1 MGLMELGLLP
11 LLLDGD
17 SVELLAS
24 RFGVS
29 MDSIESVN
37 GIVPGEPYPIENS
50 STPALVPS
58 PYSDAIV
65 VVSMQGSCLLRSRFC
80 KTTLNY
86 SLQPTISVC

>member
-29 MDSIESVN
+29 MDSVESVN
-37 GIVPGEPYPIENS
+37 GIGDPDNITVGALYYIPLNS
-50 STPALVPS
+50 
-58 PYSDAIV
+58 
-65 VVSMQGSCLLRSRFC
+65 G
-80 KTTLNY
+80 
-86 SLQPTISVC
+86 